1 MKERRK
7 GKNEVKNLAIDLLHY
22 SCLPVVGGVE
32 EVLDQ
37 QSSLLD
43 RYSYRVKV
51 LAGAGRVLNR
61 DYAIE
66 INPLL
71 GSRNKHVL
79 QAHRLLVEENDSRG
93 IETLAS
99 EIEGYLREQFRHCD
113 IILAHNVLTMP
124 YNLPLT
130 CALWKLADSESMGIV
145 SWGHDS
151 PYFYANYAP
160 HLDHSPWTVLK
171 KLHPKIHYVTI
182 SENRREQFLRLY
194 GKAHRIHVVNNGI
207 DPASFL
213 NLDATTVRLVEEEG
227 LLGEDFLIFH
237 PCRLHPR
244 KNVELSIRV
253 TRALRDQGVPAR
265 LLVTAALDPHEPESL
280 DYYRKLLRLTRQLD
294 VERNVLILGEYQ
306 FQNGD
311 RISADRLTTRDFYLI
326 SDVLFL
332 PSHEEGFGLPLLEA
346 ALTRLPIVCSKI
358 APFTELAKEDVCYF
372 ELQDTPA
379 EIAAKIVGFVF
390 EGKSHRFFRRAKST
404 HLWESIYR
412 TKLVPLFQE
421 VLEEQEAKVTVHS

>member
-1 MKERRK
+1 MNERLK
-7 GKNEVKNLAIDLLHY
+7 GKNEVRNLAVGLLHY

-51 LAGAGRVLNR
+51 LAGAGRTLNR
-61 DYAIE
+61 DYPIE

-71 GSRNKHVL
+71 GSRNRRVL

-99 EIEGYLREQFRHCD
+99 EIEGYLREQLRHLD
-113 IILAHNVLTMP
+113 IVLAHNVLTMP
-124 YNLPLT
+124 FNLPLT
-130 CALWKLADSESMGIV
+130 SALWKLAESESMGIV

-151 PYFYANYAP
+151 PYFYADYLP
-160 HLDHSPWTVLK
+160 HLDYSPWTVLK
-171 KLHPKIHYVTI
+171 KVHPKIHYVTI

-194 GKAHRIHVVNNGI
+194 DKAHRIHVVNNGI

-213 NLDATTVRLVEEEG
+213 KLDATTVRLVEEEG

-253 TRALRDQGVPAR
+253 TRALRDRGVPAR
-265 LLVTAALDPHEPESL
+265 LLVTAAHDPHELETL
-280 DYYRKLLRLTRQLD
+280 DYYRKLIRLTRQLD

-311 RISADRLTTRDFYLI
+311 RISADRLSTRDFYLI

-332 PSHEEGFGLPLLEA
+332 PSQAEGFGLPLLES
-346 ALTRLPIVCSKI
+346 ALTKLPIMCSKI
-358 APFTELAKEDVCYF
+358 APFTELAREDVCYF
-372 ELQDTPA
+372 DLQDTPSQ
-379 EIAAKIVGFVF
+379 IATKMLSFAT
-390 EGKSHRFFRRAKST
+390 GKPHRFFRRTKSS
-404 HLWESIYR
+404 HLWDSIYR
-412 TKLVPLFQE
+412 TRLVPLFQE
-421 VLEEQEAKVTVHS
+421 VLEEQEARVGVHS

>member
-1 MKERRK
+1 MIERLKE
-7 GKNEVKNLAIDLLHY
+7 KNEVRNLTIGLLHY

-51 LAGAGRVLNR
+51 LAGAGGALNR
-61 DYAIE
+61 DYPIE
-66 INPLL
+66 IHPLL
-71 GSRNKHVL
+71 GSRNRHVL
-79 QAHRLLVEENDSRG
+79 QAHRLLVEGNDSRG

-99 EIEGYLREQFRHCD
+99 EIEGYLREQLRDCD
-113 IILAHNVLTMP
+113 IVLAHNVLTMP

-130 CALWKLADSESMGIV
+130 SALWKLAESESMEIV

-151 PYFYANYAP
+151 PYFYANYLP
-160 HLDHSPWTVLK
+160 HLDHSPWTILK
-171 KLHPKIHYVTI
+171 KLLPKIHYVTI
-182 SENRREQFLRLY
+182 SESRREQFLRLY
-194 GKAHRIHVVNNGI
+194 GKSHRIHVVNNGI
-207 DPASFL
+207 DPATFL
-213 NLDATTVRLVEEEG
+213 NLDAITVRLVEEEG

-253 TRALRDQGVPAR
+253 TRALRNLGVPAR
-265 LLVTAALDPHEPESL
+265 LLVTGALDPHEPETL

-294 VERNVLILGEYQ
+294 LEKNVLILGEYQ

-311 RISADRLTTRDFYLI
+311 RISADQLTTRDFYLI

-332 PSHEEGFGLPLLEA
+332 PSHEEGFGLPLLES

-358 APFTELAKEDVCYF
+358 APFIELAKEDVCYF
-372 ELQDTPA
+372 DLQDTPA
-379 EIAAKIVGFVF
+379 QIATKMLSFAA
-390 EGKSHRFFRRAKST
+390 GKPRRFFRRAKSS
-404 HLWESIYR
+404 HLWDSIFR

-421 VLEEQEAKVTVHS
+421 VLEEQEAKVAVPS

>member
-1 MKERRK
+1 MIERLKE
-7 GKNEVKNLAIDLLHY
+7 KNEVRNLAIGLLHY

-51 LAGAGRVLNR
+51 LAGAGRALDR
-61 DYAIE
+61 DYPIE
-66 INPLL
+66 IHPLL
-71 GSRNKHVL
+71 GSRNRHVL
-79 QAHRLLVEENDSRG
+79 QAHRLLVEENNSRG
-93 IETLAS
+93 IETLVS
-99 EIEGYLREQFRHCD
+99 EIEGYLREQLRHFD
-113 IILAHNVLTMP
+113 IVLAHNVLTMP

-130 CALWKLADSESMGIV
+130 SALWKLAESESMGIV

-151 PYFYANYAP
+151 PYFYPNYLP

-194 GKAHRIHVVNNGI
+194 EKAHRIHVVNNGI

-227 LLGEDFLIFH
+227 LLEEDFLIFH

-253 TRALRDQGVPAR
+253 TRALRDRGVPAR
-265 LLVTAALDPHEPESL
+265 LLVTAAHDPHEPETL
-280 DYYRKLLRLTRQLD
+280 DYYRKLLRLARQLD

-332 PSHEEGFGLPLLEA
+332 PSQAEGFGLPLLEA

-358 APFTELAKEDVCYF
+358 APFTELAREDVCYF
-372 ELQDTPA
+372 DLQDTPSQ
-379 EIAAKIVGFVF
+379 IATKMLSFAA
-390 EGKSHRFFRRAKST
+390 GKHRRFFRRTKSS
-404 HLWESIYR
+404 HLWDSIYR

-421 VLEEQEAKVTVHS
+421 VLEEQEARVAVHS

>member
-1 MKERRK
+1 MIERLKE
-7 GKNEVKNLAIDLLHY
+7 KNEVRNLTIGLLHY

-51 LAGAGRVLNR
+51 LAGAGGALNR
-61 DYAIE
+61 DYPIE
-66 INPLL
+66 IHPLL
-71 GSRNKHVL
+71 GSRNRHVL
-79 QAHRLLVEENDSRG
+79 QAHRLLVEGNDSRG

-99 EIEGYLREQFRHCD
+99 EIEGYLREQLRDCD
-113 IILAHNVLTMP
+113 IVLAHNVLTMP

-130 CALWKLADSESMGIV
+130 SALWKLAESESMEIV

-151 PYFYANYAP
+151 PYFYANYLP
-160 HLDHSPWTVLK
+160 HLDHSPWTILK
-171 KLHPKIHYVTI
+171 KLLPKIHYVTI
-182 SENRREQFLRLY
+182 SESRREQFLRLY
-194 GKAHRIHVVNNGI
+194 GKSHRIHVVNNGI
-207 DPASFL
+207 DPATFL
-213 NLDATTVRLVEEEG
+213 NLDAITVRLVEEEG

-253 TRALRDQGVPAR
+253 TRALRDLGVPAR
-265 LLVTAALDPHEPESL
+265 LLVTAALDPHEPETL

-294 VERNVLILGEYQ
+294 VERHVLILGEYQ

-332 PSHEEGFGLPLLEA
+332 PSQAEGFGLPLLEA

-372 ELQDTPA
+372 DLQDTPA
-379 EIAAKIVGFVF
+379 QIATKMLSFAA
-390 EGKSHRFFRRAKST
+390 GKPRSFFCRTKSS
-404 HLWESIYR
+404 HLWDSIYH

-421 VLEEQEAKVTVHS
+421 VLEKQEAKVAVLS

>member
-1 MKERRK
+1 M
-7 GKNEVKNLAIDLLHY
+7 KNLAIGLLHY

-37 QSSLLD
+37 QASLLD
-43 RYSYRVKV
+43 RNSHQVKV
-51 LAGAGRVLNR
+51 LGGAGGLLNR
-61 DYAIE
+61 DYPIE

-71 GSRNKHVL
+71 GSRNRHVL

-99 EIEGYLREQFRHCD
+99 EIDGYLREQLRHFD
-113 IILAHNVLTMP
+113 IVLAHNVLTMP

-130 CALWKLADSESMGIV
+130 SALWKLAESESMGIV

-151 PYFYANYAP
+151 PYFYSSYPP

-171 KLHPKIHYVTI
+171 KVHSKMHYVTI
-182 SENRREQFLRLY
+182 SRSRGEQFLKLY
-194 GKAHRIHVVNNGI
+194 EKPRRIHVVNNGI

-213 NLDATTVRLVEEEG
+213 NLDATTVRLIEEEG

-253 TRALRDQGVPAR
+253 TRALRDRGVPAR
-265 LLVTAALDPHEPESL
+265 LLVTAAHDPHEPESV
-280 DYYRKLLRLTRQLD
+280 DYCRKLLKLARQLD
-294 VERNVLILGEYQ
+294 VERNVLIISEHQ

-311 RISADRLTTRDFYLI
+311 RSSAGRLSTRDFYLI

-332 PSHEEGFGLPLLEA
+332 PSQEEGFGLPLLES
-346 ALTRLPIVCSKI
+346 ALTRLPIVCSQI
-358 APFTELAKEDVCYF
+358 APFTELAREDVCYID
-372 ELQDTPA
+372 LQDTPA
-379 EIAAKIVGFVF
+379 QIATKMLDFVA
-390 EGKSHRFFRRAKST
+390 GKPHRFFRRTRSS
-404 HLWESIYR
+404 HLWDSIYR
-412 TKLVPLFQE
+412 TRLLPLFQE
-421 VLEEQEAKVTVHS
+421 VLEEQEATVAVHS

>member
-1 MKERRK
+1 MIEWLK
-7 GKNEVKNLAIDLLHY
+7 GKNEARNLTIGLLHY
-22 SCLPVVGGVE
+22 SCLPIVGGVE

-43 RYSYRVKV
+43 RYSHRVKV
-51 LAGAGRVLNR
+51 LAGAGRAPNR
-61 DYAIE
+61 DYPIE

-71 GSRNKHVL
+71 GSRNRHVL
-79 QAHRLLVEENDSRG
+79 QAHRLLAEENDSRG
-93 IETLAS
+93 IETLVG
-99 EIEGYLREQFRHCD
+99 EIEGYLREQFRRCD
-113 IILAHNVLTMP
+113 IVLAHNVLTMP

-130 CALWKLADSESMGIV
+130 AALWKLAESDSMGIV

-151 PYFYANYAP
+151 PYFYPNYLP

-182 SENRREQFLRLY
+182 SENRREQFSRLY
-194 GKAHRIHVVNNGI
+194 EKAHRIHVVNNGI

-213 NLDATTVRLVEEEG
+213 NLDPTTVRLVEEEG
-227 LLGEDFLIFH
+227 LLKEEFLIFH

-253 TRALRDQGVPAR
+253 TRALRDQGVPVR
-265 LLVTAALDPHEPESL
+265 LLVTAAHDPHEPGTM
-280 DYYRKLLRLTRQLD
+280 DYHRKLLRLARELD

-311 RISADRLTTRDFYLI
+311 RISADRLSTRDFYLI

-332 PSHEEGFGLPLLEA
+332 PSQAEGFGLPLLEA

-358 APFTELAKEDVCYF
+358 APFTELAGEDVCYID
-372 ELQDTPA
+372 LQDTPSQ
-379 EIAAKIVGFVF
+379 IATKMLSFVA
-390 EGKSHRFFRRAKST
+390 GKHCRFFRRTKGS
-404 HLWESIYR
+404 HLWDSIYR
-412 TKLVPLFQE
+412 NQLVPLFQE
-421 VLEEQEAKVTVHS
+421 VLEEQEAKVAVLS